1 MDDEGFLRDSAV
13 DLDSSLRESL
23 EQTGGKIGENLETL
37 SKRGMDLQD
46 KIARIKLEISGYQM
60 REGQLAAYA
69 QKILQKK
76 RDLDEQKEA
85 HEFEVKQKEEDLKL
99 EMSKLSSKIEALAQ
113 RSKEIQGESEV
124 NEKSKQEL
132 TRKIDELSAMEDNV
146 RDEKSKLTSRISVLN
161 SQIDMEMISER
172 NHEVRKMQQSVRE
185 LESQTQFAERSFEQ
199 VEDNE
204 VILRGDIRSCQ
215 MNLKRSLNQK
225 ETRTHIYAI
234 EIEGL
239 KRKLARAKEEFDV
252 ELEGTKSS
260 EILIAHLRDELEFSK
275 TNLDTTRVGLRRV
288 KGMMESAAKQL
299 VEKERT
305 LAAIEDE
312 LSRVRESVEVLRN
325 SHNKLELEKLS
336 AIKQVKEKRIAAR
349 RKAGEEILQKKRR
362 NRAIRSGNVQLQKI
376 IRKTKQADD
385 IARLLD
391 RGYELL
397 DKKQQ
402 VPEDP
407 QLAEELIQT
416 LDKLNQH
423 IAIAIRYSEALQNHK
438 YTEVRACVAEPES
451 QAIIDMK
458 QQLKAVRKENKKLQ
472 RMINRK
478 SPQPVEERG
487 PKAICPLFSHA
498 TTSEFQ
504 AVFNTPSHNTHH
516 KLDNSEL
523 EKKVQEKRNSLH
535 KRKLSIQ
542 RRRQGLVNASEVF
555 MCQPDLNIECTK
567 FCNVCGHRVNQV
579 NLTVNDW
586 ITLTDELRKQIQIW
600 HVSTY
605 PPDAVLKVWNNRL
618 EHFIRSRAHR

>member
-1 MDDEGFLRDSAV
+1 MDDAGSLRDSAV

-37 SKRGMDLQD
+37 SKRGMDLQH
-46 KIARIKLEISGYQM
+46 KIARIKLEISGYQQ

-76 RDLDEQKEA
+76 RDLDEQKQA
-85 HEFEVKQKEEDLKL
+85 HEFEVKQKEGDLKN

-113 RSKEIQGESEV
+113 RSKEIQGESEA
-124 NEKSKQEL
+124 NEKSKLEL
-132 TRKIDELSAMEDNV
+132 TRRIDELSAIEDNV
-146 RDEKSKLTSRISVLN
+146 REEKSKLNSRISVLN
-161 SQIDMEMISER
+161 SQIDIEMISER
-172 NHEVRKMQQSVRE
+172 NHEVRTMQQSVRE

-199 VEDNE
+199 IEDTE

-252 ELEGTKSS
+252 ELESRKSS

-275 TNLDTTRVGLRRV
+275 TNLDTTRAGLRRA
-288 KGMMESAAKQL
+288 KGMMESTAKQL

-305 LAAIEDE
+305 LAAVEDE

-336 AIKQVKEKRIAAR
+336 AIKQVRENRIAAR

-362 NRAIRSGNVQLQKI
+362 NRAIRNGNAQLQKI

-385 IARLLD
+385 ISKLLD

-397 DKKQQ
+397 DRKQT
-402 VPEDP
+402 PEDP
-407 QLAEELIQT
+407 QQAEELIQT

-423 IAIAIRYSEALQNHK
+423 IAIAIRYSEALQSHK
-438 YTEVRACVAEPES
+438 YTEVRACVSEPES
-451 QAIIDMK
+451 QSITDMK
-458 QQLKAVRKENKKLQ
+458 QQLKAVRKDNKKLQ

-478 SPQPVEERG
+478 LPEPVERRCQT
-487 PKAICPLFSHA
+487 AICPLFSHE

-504 AVFNTPSHNTHH
+504 SVFSVPSPSTHH
-516 KLDNSEL
+516 KQDNTEL
-523 EKKVQEKRNSLH
+523 EKRVQEKRNSLT

-567 FCNVCGHRVNQV
+567 FCNVCSHRVDHV

-600 HVSTY
+600 QVPTY